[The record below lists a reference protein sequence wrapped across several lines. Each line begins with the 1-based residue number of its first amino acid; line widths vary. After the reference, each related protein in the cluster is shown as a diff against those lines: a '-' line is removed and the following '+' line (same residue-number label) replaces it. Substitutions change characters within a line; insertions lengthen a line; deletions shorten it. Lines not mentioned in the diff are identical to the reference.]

1 MRIFRLTTLACVAA
15 ALLAM
20 PANAKDVHRIGLKID
35 GFAPKSPSGKEY
47 HLNDFKQEALV
58 AVFLGTECPMA
69 KLYVPRLAQL
79 AREVDKCR
87 VAFLGIDS
95 NRQDSSK
102 RSRPSP
108 RDTRLI
114 FPS

>member
-15 ALLAM
+15 ALMAM

-35 GFAPKSPSGKEY
+35 GFALKSPSGKEY

-69 KLYVPRLAQL
+69 KLYCAAVGPVGQGSRQVS
-79 AREVDKCR
+79 R
-87 VAFLGIDS
+87 GIPW
-95 NRQDSSK
+95 N
-102 RSRPSP
+102 
-108 RDTRLI
+108 
-114 FPS
+114 